1 MAYGEWLLSSL
12 VALSAGAGRASP
24 GSLKPPRTT
33 TTSPVPRPRLK
44 TTVVSNARAV
54 RVHRMGPAEPVL
66 GWGVVATA
74 GRVRSPCPAGADD
87 SDAVRTA
94 LREHYR
100 EDPAVNRETEEHESR
115 LAVRIAGIVEDS
127 AERVGE
133 QGHRLFE
140 SYAVPRQIRRLLSG
154 VPLEDGG
161 HDCPF
166 HRDEAVQQNDLGC
179 GFLVMNRERHLAM
192 FDASP
197 SERLLLYTIFSHGR
211 ALGTTDLGFVYR
223 AGGFR
228 SGWLH
233 PTPLGERYLPIA
245 AGVAPA
251 MRAEYL
257 LGPDPTLRADVLAAN
272 DQAEALSLELRREDG
287 VLIDT
292 SDIGISDT
300 EYLLSVAAAAEHE
313 NEDWELSA
321 DDEAEIAELVA
332 GLEEEPWATSVAQ
345 EDTTAFQRY
354 QVQVQLIDPSD
365 VP

>member
-1 MAYGEWLLSSL
+1 M
-12 VALSAGAGRASP
+12 
-24 GSLKPPRTT
+24 
-33 TTSPVPRPRLK
+33 
-44 TTVVSNARAV
+44 
-54 RVHRMGPAEPVL
+54 
-66 GWGVVATA
+66 
-74 GRVRSPCPAGADD
+74 
-87 SDAVRTA
+87 
-94 LREHYR
+94 
-100 EDPAVNRETEEHESR
+100 
-115 LAVRIAGIVEDS
+115 AGIVEAS

-140 SYAVPRQIRRLLSG
+140 SSAVPRPIRRLLSG
-154 VPLEDGG
+154 VPFEDGG
-161 HDCPF
+161 HDCPRYASVASPTSPF
-166 HRDEAVQQNDLGC
+166 DRRPNRDFAASEPRHRATKYHAHSTRDEAVQQNDPGC